1 MSPRLTPT
9 NFKMIY
15 HGPATGGYKVFA
27 IEGTRGSTRGKTNMK
42 KNFKIRKLQFY
53 ILQKLS
59 CSQALYILGSA
70 LVGFQ
75 CVSRLLRCAFPKDF
89 KTCSVEH

>member
-1 MSPRLTPT
+1 MKFLSLDVKKKKIVSPCLAPA

-15 HGPATGGYKVFA
+15 HGPAMGGCKVFD
-27 IEGTRGSTRGKTNMK
+27 IEGTRGSIGGKTNMK

-59 CSQALYILGSA
+59 
-70 LVGFQ
+70 
-75 CVSRLLRCAFPKDF
+75 
-89 KTCSVEH
+89 